1 MLNVEGWQN
10 KTRFIWYKWG
20 GNGSWYDL
28 SPMEGCLLDLESW
41 LRNKMPNEM
50 ISPEHWW
57 VVVSPRLFFM
67 CVIRE
72 RHSQMSASF
81 PSPLHTQRVLNCLA
95 HGDGCYTG
103 HTFPWWHG
111 CQGPVSLQEVEW
123 WEEWKRAMFS
133 SRTITLWK
141 LWHWFA
147 NISFLLLPEAFINIR
162 YHGVSDSELMK

>member
-10 KTRFIWYKWG
+10 KTHFIWLKRG

-28 SPMEGCLLDLESW
+28 SPTEGYLLDLESW

-57 VVVSPRLFFM
+57 VVVSPRLFFL

-72 RHSQMSASF
+72 TCRQLSASF
-81 PSPLHTQRVLNCLA
+81 LSPLDIQRVLNCLA
-95 HGDGCYTG
+95 DWEGCFTG
-103 HTFPWWHG
+103 HTFPWWRG
-111 CQGPVSLQEVEW
+111 WQVPVSLQEVEW

-147 NISFLLLPEAFINIR
+147 NISFLWLPEAFINMR
-162 YHGVSDSELMK
+162 YHGVYDSELMK